1 MPAPRDNGARLRR
14 ARRLKQIR
22 ESRGLTQGQ
31 LAERVGVRRQA
42 ITQYEKN
49 KIAPTT
55 ATLDRILA
63 ALECDYSDLTAS
75 PDSDPPPRRRKNE

>member
-14 ARRLKQIR
+14 AKRLRQIR

-49 KIAPTT
+49 QVAPTT
-55 ATLDRILA
+55 ATLDRILI
-63 ALECDYSDLTAS
+63 ALECSYDDLNR
-75 PDSDPPPRRRKNE
+75 DDE